1 MTNKY
6 CHAELDSASTL
17 DIVHGFRTL
26 RNKLFGQPFFLYGYL
41 SVSAENQD
49 IFCLNHKV
57 IPCLYRC

>member
-26 RNKLFGQPFFLYGYL
+26 RNKLFGQPLFF
-41 SVSAENQD
+41 VW
-49 IFCLNHKV
+49 IFISFCRESGHLL
-57 IPCLYRC
+57 P